1 VLNHWVRLK
10 KTNERGA
17 FIDTIQEWFRQRSKF
32 WTLIS
37 FVSLA
42 SLTSLQLLLILQ
54 TETSP
59 YIRQGIDSILVTLL
73 VLFVF
78 SIFWRGSIPT
88 FLSLAGAA
96 CLYAGMFYVYAKA
109 VGFPTFSPFIIHK
122 YPVARILESIP
133 VASIGN
139 FYFMVGM
146 FALTLSIVI
155 ALKPSFFHA
164 KGSRSE
170 QPYQVWASEDY
181 PESSSS
187 VNARQMVLVNGLLS
201 SAEHHLVTKYK
212 YIVMV
217 IGGRT
222 YFVSPDDWV
231 PEGSSVIRDKESGSL
246 LGVPKIS
253 DGFNIW

>member
-1 VLNHWVRLK
+1 LK

-37 FVSLA
+37 FVSLS
-42 SLTSLQLLLILQ
+42 SLIALQLLLILQ
-54 TETSP
+54 TETNP
-59 YIRQGIDSILVTLL
+59 YIRQGIDSLL
-73 VLFVF
+73 VPLLALFVF

-109 VGFPTFSPFIIHK
+109 VGFPSLSPFIIHK
-122 YPVARILESIP
+122 YPAAKILESIP
-133 VASIGN
+133 VDSAN
-139 FYFMVGM
+139 FYFLVGM
-146 FALTLSIVI
+146 FALALSIVI

-164 KGSRSE
+164 KGSRFK
-170 QPYQVWASEDY
+170 QPYQVWTSDDY
-181 PESSSS
+181 LESSSS
-187 VNARQMVLVNGLLS
+187 VNARQMVPVNGLLS
-201 SAEHHLVTKYK
+201 FAERLLVTKYK
-212 YIVMV
+212 YILMV

-222 YFVSPDDWV
+222 YFASPDDWV

-246 LGVPKIS
+246 LGVPKVP
-253 DGFNIW
+253 DGFNVW

>member
-1 VLNHWVRLK
+1 MP
-10 KTNERGA
+10 KTNERAA
-17 FIDTIQEWFRQRSKF
+17 FIDTIQEWFRQRSRF
-32 WTLIS
+32 WTLVS

-42 SLTSLQLLLILQ
+42 SLIGLHLLLILQ
-54 TETSP
+54 TGTNP
-59 YIRQGIDSILVTLL
+59 YIRQGIDSILVPLL

-122 YPVARILESIP
+122 YPGAMILENIP

-139 FYFMVGM
+139 FYFLVGM
-146 FALTLSIVI
+146 FAFILSMVI

-164 KGSRSE
+164 KGTRFK
-170 QPYQVWASEDY
+170 QPYQVWASEGY
-181 PESSSS
+181 LESSSS
-187 VNARQMVLVNGLLS
+187 VNARQMVPVTGLLS
-201 SAEHHLVTKYK
+201 FTECKLVAKYK
-212 YIVMV
+212 YILMV

-222 YFVSPDDWV
+222 YFVSPDDWA
-231 PEGSSVIRDKESGSL
+231 PEGSCVIRDKESGSL
-246 LGVPKIS
+246 LGIPKVP
-253 DGFNIW
+253 DGFNVW